1 MNVDLIR
8 VVAQNTRRQRKRIH
22 EILPAG
28 IRQILDHLVVNHVL
42 WSNRVGVD
50 RLRPCDDFDFLLQSF
65 GGSQREFHGL
75 ARFESYFGRRL
86 EITFAAYRDAIGS
99 KGKSIE
105 AESPIRLRLRVHCC
119 RAVGSARWTWMLAA
133 GLALGSK
140 TVPLSD
146 KESFCGTKN
155 NNKIAA

>member
-65 GGSQREFHGL
+65 GDSQREFHGL

-105 AESPIRLRLRVHCC
+105 AESPIRLRLRVSLLSCGWLC
-119 RAVGSARWTWMLAA
+119 EMDLDVGGRLGVGIKDRSAER
-133 GLALGSK
+133 
-140 TVPLSD
+140 
-146 KESFCGTKN
+146 
-155 NNKIAA
+155 